1 MKKKMNK
8 LFGVVALIAAI
19 AFWTGPTWAA
29 QIVSKSTDQ
38 SIAFRV
44 YNGYTGELSIVMSSG
59 ATLVTNSV
67 TCDGLTTTFSVRTN
81 GSTTVSDLT
90 DDIAACTNKSGTAS
104 LIVDTDP
111 SLATDTLNML
121 AGTYTAAAGK
131 WVDVLWDTSTCK
143 HYDLYLPDRQYV
155 TGVAPYILK
164 MVNCVPGGTG
174 DATAYIYKGGTE
186 VARKVI
192 TSPVY
197 VNPATWMTPYAAGTT
212 DVSAVYTN
220 SFTADNNVTLD
231 WLLNM
236 PFTGKDAVIVRVTR
250 GTTATTGII
259 GAVIE
264 EP

>member
-19 AFWTGPTWAA
+19 AFLTGPTWAA
-29 QIVSKSTDQ
+29 QIVSKSTDE
-38 SIAFRV
+38 SVAFRL
-44 YNGYTGELSIVMSSG
+44 YNGYTGTLTLVVSPG
-59 ATLVTNSV
+59 ATPTNTV
-67 TCDGLTTTFSVRTN
+67 TCDGNATTRILTN
-81 GSTTVSDLT
+81 GADTVATLGAF
-90 DDIAACTNKSGTAS
+90 IVACTNAAGAAS
-104 LIVDTDP
+104 IEINSEP
-111 SLATDTLNML
+111 SLSTDTINLL
-121 AGTYTAAAGK
+121 AGTYTALPGK
-131 WVDVLWDTSTCK
+131 WVDVLWDTSGCK
-143 HYDLYLPDRQYV
+143 HFDLYMPSRSYQ

-197 VNPATWMTPYAAGTT
+197 VNPSTWVTPYAAGTT
-212 DVSAVYTN
+212 DVSAAYTN
-220 SFTADNNVTLD
+220 SYTADNNVTLE

-236 PFTGKDAVIVRVTR
+236 PFSGKDAVIVRVTR